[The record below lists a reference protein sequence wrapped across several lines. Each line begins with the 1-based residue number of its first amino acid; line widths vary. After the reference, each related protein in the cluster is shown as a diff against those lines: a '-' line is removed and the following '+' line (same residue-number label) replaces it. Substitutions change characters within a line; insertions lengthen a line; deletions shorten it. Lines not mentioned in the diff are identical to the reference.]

1 MSLWAIIPVK
11 DFQQAKLRLRETLS
25 DPACAALAKAMVEDV
40 LAAVVETPSIQRC
53 LLVGAAD
60 AKALAKQFTC
70 DYCDDAGC
78 DGLSAAVRTAAA
90 QATRCGASGVLV
102 IPGDLPGLRA
112 GDIDELVGRHNG
124 GLTLC
129 AASSDGGSNALLVT
143 PADSINFCYG
153 PDSAAQHLAAGIAAG
168 LDVQQVALPAFAR
181 DIDSPLE
188 LDDLQRLN
196 PGPATRGWLADMQ
209 SGLQST
215 EMARAC

>member
-1 MSLWAIIPVK
+1 MSLWAIIPLK
-11 DFQQAKLRLRETLS
+11 DFKQAKLRLRETLTE
-25 DPACAALAKAMVEDV
+25 PACAALAKAMAEDV
-40 LAAVVETPSIQRC
+40 LAAVGEAASVQHC

-60 AKALAKQFTC
+60 AQALAQKFSY
-70 DYCDDAGC
+70 DYCDDADC
-78 DGLSAAVRTAAA
+78 QGLSAAVKAAA
-90 QATRCGASGVLV
+90 RQAARCGASSVLV

-112 GDIDELVGRHNG
+112 GDIDELVSLHNG

-129 AASSDGGSNALLVT
+129 AASSDGGSNALLLT

-153 PDSAAQHLAAGIAAG
+153 PDSAAQHLAAGLAAG
-168 LDVQQVALPAFAR
+168 LDVQQLDLPAFAR

-188 LDDLQRLN
+188 LEDLQLLN

-209 SGLQST
+209 SGLQGA